1 MIFFVLEESCIELI
15 IFCELEKNDLKI
27 FFNLTKIFFNILKPY
42 LKTVINNFPNWS
54 NFSIQEKLNEKEVE
68 GINKITKNIR
78 DPIFP
83 NMEVS
88 AFKTINP
95 IAPPKLSLIYN
106 CPTEQKHTIKKIEL
120 IELTKKI
127 QYL

>member
-1 MIFFVLEESCIELI
+1 MA
-15 IFCELEKNDLKI
+15 D
-27 FFNLTKIFFNILKPY
+27 NLTSQFKQKLK
-42 LKTVINNFPNWS
+42 
-54 NFSIQEKLNEKEVE
+54 EKEVV

-120 IELTKKI
+120 IILTRVLVI
-127 QYL
+127 DLYGSS